1 MLAHGCDHG
10 LLAWK
15 AVFSRGHI
23 MLVKYVSAQVYLR
36 AKVITAIKDADL
48 SEGSLHARPVINK
61 SYKKQK
67 KLTNKVQ

>member
-1 MLAHGCDHG
+1 
-10 LLAWK
+10 
-15 AVFSRGHI
+15 